1 MAKDYFQDILPPQ
14 TPSTSPSTRKTE
26 GFSEEHTNDTTVA
39 SQNEPGGFEDA
50 PAPSG
55 RSIRNISVSPR
66 PPRRLLGSERE
77 IPGVPP
83 RPPRRFFSPRI
94 WMWIIA
100 VLAILV
106 LGTILLVAL
115 RPTTVNVV
123 PRSHAVV
130 FDSFLQFNA
139 YPATEASV
147 GSLPYSVETVTLED
161 SAVVPSNGTE
171 YVETKASGTIIVSN
185 NYSSESVRLIPNTRF
200 ETPDGLIFRTSSQVF
215 VPGKKGGKPGE
226 VQIKVVADKAGEAY
240 NIGPISRFTLPGLI
254 TTPAMHADVYAR
266 STDTMTGGALG
277 DRPAVTP
284 GTLESARAEIRARLE
299 TQARAAVDLRT
310 NEQTVALAD
319 LMRITYTTQPNT
331 EEAGGNVRIREI
343 ARVEIPVFPASSFA
357 QTVSRS
363 VSADAEDGAVMLNG
377 ASALTARLMA
387 TDTDFVLGTDPFGF
401 TLSGMAQLVWKVD
414 SEALTSALAGR
425 NESAFQTI
433 VATFPGIE
441 EASARIQPFWKKAFP
456 VDPTEIHTRI
466 EEPVLPGA

>member
-14 TPSTSPSTRKTE
+14 TPPLSARKARE
-26 GFSEEHTNDTTVA
+26 PLEEKADATVA
-39 SQNEPGGFEDA
+39 PQSEPESIEGV
-50 PAPSG
+50 PATNG
-55 RSIRNISVSPR
+55 RSIRNIAVSPR
-66 PPRRLLGSERE
+66 PPRRLFGSERE

-83 RPPRRFFSPRI
+83 RQPRRFLSPRI
-94 WMWIIA
+94 WMWVTA
-100 VLAILV
+100 ALAILV

-115 RPTTVNVV
+115 RPTTIYVV

-139 YPATEASV
+139 YPAEEASV
-147 GSLPYSVETVTLED
+147 GSLSYSVETITIED

-171 YVETKASGTIIVSN
+171 YVETKASGAIIVAN
-185 NYSSESVRLIPNTRF
+185 NYSSEPVRLIPNTRF
-200 ETPDGLIFRTSSQVF
+200 ETPAGLIFRTSAEVSI
-215 VPGKKGGKPGE
+215 PGKKDGKPGE
-226 VQIKVVADKAGEAY
+226 VQIEVVADKAGEAY
-240 NIGPISRFTLPGLI
+240 NIGPVSRFTLPGLA
-254 TTPAMHADVYAR
+254 TTPAMYADVYAR
-266 STDTMTGGALG
+266 SIGSMTGGALG

-299 TQARAAVDLRT
+299 TQARAAADLRT
-310 NEQTVALAD
+310 NEETIVLAD

-343 ARVEIPVFPASSFA
+343 ARVEIPVFPASVFA
-357 QTVSRS
+357 HTVSRS
-363 VSADAEDGAVMLNG
+363 VSADAEDGSVMLKG
-377 ASALTARLMA
+377 AGALAARFVA
-387 TDTDFVLGTDPFGF
+387 TDTELVLGAGPFEF
-401 TLSGMAQLVWKVD
+401 TLSGMSQLVWKVD
-414 SEALTSALAGR
+414 SEALISALSGR